1 VLGGLRCGEAI
12 RLQWG
17 DFDLRRRLLS
27 VKRAVEETAEG
38 PRLGEVKSKA
48 TRRSVALL
56 AYREAVEQ
64 AG

>member
-1 VLGGLRCGEAI
+1 MRWGEAI

-48 TRRSVALL
+48 TRRVSRFSPIVK
-56 AYREAVEQ
+56 R
-64 AG
+64 